1 MAGLYP
7 ISEEQAKIW
16 RMFTKDKPA
25 QEDLGVWRYDVA
37 LLEALGV
44 VLHLAPAAMAS
55 RAMH

>member
-1 MAGLYP
+1 
-7 ISEEQAKIW
+7 
-16 RMFTKDKPA
+16 MFTKDKPA